1 MSAGVGDARGG
12 GAGGHAAPTPALRQ
26 LETLR
31 NINVAPNAPQSEP
44 TCIRHTYERCSAIGV
59 TEALVERAKKEP
71 PGVRL
76 ALLQIW
82 RLLMAKFGGKTQLLE
97 QLWIKADLDPQ
108 AVVSPEDR
116 ARAEAAAEEALA
128 PCRLCVVDLVTFLQL
143 VRRITLAAK
152 PNGDLTLVVEI
163 EYNGD
168 VAVVATKVS
177 AWVRT
182 TKEGIRYTIPLVF
195 RENLRRLGL
204 EVDAEPYDLYIELT
218 RRAEYYSTVVD
229 AYLRPILWQ
238 ALEKL
243 RAAPYLVK
251 CTRDG
256 RIIYIPTELFRTA
269 SWFFNSS
276 VGLGRNKLYEAF
288 RRHGLLAAPTTVSVA
303 FTDEFGNQVKRR
315 ALQFLTD
322 RLSEFVDYDVSA
334 ICRAAAELEDVV
346 AGDEEPEVAQDGG
359 HA

>member
-1 MSAGVGDARGG
+1 MSTGDARGG
-12 GAGGHAAPTPALRQ
+12 GAGGHAAPAPALQQ
-26 LETLR
+26 LETSQ
-31 NINVAPNAPQSEP
+31 NKNVAPSQPQGEP
-44 TCIRHTYERCSAIGV
+44 TCVQHTYERCSAFGI
-59 TEALVERAKKEP
+59 TEALIERAKKEP

-82 RLLMAKFGGKTQLLE
+82 RMLVAKFGDKAQSLE
-97 QLWIKADLDPQ
+97 QMWVRADLDPQ
-108 AVVSPEDR
+108 AVVTPEDR

-128 PCRLCVVDLVTFLQL
+128 SCRLCVVDLVTFLQL

-168 VAVVATKVS
+168 VAVIATKVS
-177 AWVRT
+177 AWIRM

-195 RENLRRLGL
+195 RENIRRLGL

-218 RRAEYYSTVVD
+218 RRAEYYATVAD

-243 RAAPYLVK
+243 RATPHLVK
-251 CTRDG
+251 CTKDG
-256 RIIYIPTELFRTA
+256 RTIYIPTELFRTA
-269 SWFFNSS
+269 NWFFDSS
-276 VGLGRNKLYEAF
+276 VGLGRNKLYESF

-303 FTDEFGNQVKRR
+303 FTDEFGNQIKRR
-315 ALQFLTD
+315 ALPFLID

-334 ICRAAAELEDVV
+334 ICMAAAELGDV
-346 AGDEEPEVAQDGG
+346 AAEDEEPEAAQGGG